1 MLRLRVLEILKDQNH
16 TKYWLYKQ
24 MDMSYQN
31 FSRIVNNETTSIR
44 YENLE
49 KLSRI
54 LNFMAVQRRSFQ
66 ASCLSRCL
74 VLMLSALFLRLRI
87 GKFISRLV
95 RPAQLVKAKNPQH
108 SRRWV

>member
-1 MLRLRVLEILKDQNH
+1 MLRLRVLDILKEQNH

-54 LNFMAVQRRSFQ
+54 LNCPVGD
-66 ASCLSRCL
+66 
-74 VLMLSALFLRLRI
+74 LFEQI
-87 GKFISRLV
+87 DDISSL
-95 RPAQLVKAKNPQH
+95 
-108 SRRWV
+108 